1 MMDNTSRSWSDK
13 ELIGAALHNFE
24 ITSADRER
32 ACLLFSDYLH
42 LVLSGKKEV
51 PSKFGDDS
59 LSNIAFF
66 AKASSV
72 SDLDDVNWKQ
82 LTHPGSIIFS
92 SLLPFLFSKDVNSK
106 NFLRAVIAGYHG
118 SSLLAQTLQPTHSQN
133 WHASA
138 TSGIFGAALATA
150 NLLELS
156 DDQKAQALHLASAS
170 VGGSSNAPRS
180 QNGATRFTRIHAALM
195 GSMSTLEAAE
205 SSPAPLYMVDGP
217 GGLSERFGVVDHL
230 PAIKPNDALH
240 QISIRYFPYSG
251 FSHNALEKLEK
262 YLPLD
267 SNSVKSIE
275 LQLHEPL
282 FTLIGSSNKGPWW
295 DLAAAISNTIANGD
309 PFNSKT
315 ASLNADI
322 KIEKSEAATSSARI
336 KLSGSEIAFDFGIQ
350 DRIGIDPI
358 DIPRIQR
365 KWSTLY
371 RESAELTDI
380 ASQIIDGSG
389 SAIADLKKLILAT
402 G

>member
-1 MMDNTSRSWSDK
+1 MIDNTSRSWSDK

-92 SLLPFLFSKDVNSK
+92 SLLPFLFRKEVSSK

-118 SSLLAQTLQPTHSQN
+118 SSLLAQTLQPNHSRN

-138 TSGIFGAALATA
+138 TSGIFGATLATA

-156 DDQKAQALHLASAS
+156 DEKKTQALQLASS
-170 VGGSSNAPRS
+170 VVGGSANAPRS

-230 PAIKPNDALH
+230 PTTKPNDAIH

-251 FSHNALEKLEK
+251 FSHNALEKLETH
-262 YLPLD
+262 LPID
-267 SNSVKSIE
+267 SKTVKSIE

-309 PFNSKT
+309 PFDSKT

-322 KIEKSEAATSSARI
+322 KIEKTEAATSSARI
-336 KLSGSEIAFDFGIQ
+336 KLSSSEIAFNFGIQ

-371 RESAELTDI
+371 RESADLTEI
-380 ASQIIDGSG
+380 ASQIIDGSE
-389 SAIADLKKLILAT
+389 SAISELKKLIQAT
-402 G
+402 D

>member
-1 MMDNTSRSWSDK
+1 MSNVSRSWSDQ
-13 ELIGAALHNFE
+13 ELIASALRSFE
-24 ITSADRER
+24 IKNENRER
-32 ACLLFSDYLH
+32 ALLLFSDYLH

-51 PSKFGDDS
+51 ASNFSNEP

-66 AKASSV
+66 AKASSY

-92 SLLPFLFSKDVNSK
+92 ALLPFLFSEEVNSK

-118 SSLLAQTLQPTHSQN
+118 SSLFAQILQPTHSRN

-156 DDQKAQALHLASAS
+156 DEKKAQALYFASAAIG
-170 VGGSSNAPRS
+170 GGSSAPKS
-180 QNGATRFTRIHAALM
+180 QNGASRFTRIHAALM

-205 SSPAPLYMVDGP
+205 SSPAPLYIVDGP
-217 GGLSERFGVVDHL
+217 GGLSERFGVVDLL
-230 PAIKPNDALH
+230 PTINPVDTLH

-262 YLPLD
+262 HLPLD
-267 SNSVKSIE
+267 PDSIE
-275 LQLHEPL
+275 SIEIQLSDPL
-282 FTLIGSSNKGPWW
+282 YALIGSSQKGPWW
-295 DLAAAISNTIANGD
+295 DLSAAIVNTIVNDD
-309 PFNSKT
+309 PFDSSTRKM
-315 ASLNADI
+315 NAEI
-322 KIEKSEAATSSARI
+322 KVEKIESRPSLAKINMASSE
-336 KLSGSEIAFDFGIQ
+336 LSFEFGIQ

-358 DIPRIQR
+358 DIPRVHR
-365 KWSTLY
+365 KWSSLY
-371 RESAELTDI
+371 KASSELTEI
-380 ASQIIDGSG
+380 AGQIIDGSE
-389 SAIADLKKLILAT
+389 SAIAQLKKLILAT

>member
-1 MMDNTSRSWSDK
+1 MSNASRSWSDK
-13 ELIGAALHNFE
+13 ELISAALNDFQ
-24 ITSADRER
+24 INSADRER

-42 LVLSGKKEV
+42 LILSGKKSV
-51 PSKFGDDS
+51 TSKFGDES
-59 LSNIAFF
+59 LSNIAYF

-92 SLLPFLFSKDVNSK
+92 SLLPFLFSNEVNSK

-118 SSLLAQTLQPTHSQN
+118 SSLFAQILQPTHSRN

-138 TSGIFGAALATA
+138 TSGIFGAALATSS
-150 NLLELS
+150 LLELS
-156 DDQKAQALHLASAS
+156 DEKKAQALHFASAS
-170 VGGSSNAPRS
+170 VGGGSNAPRS

-195 GSMSTLEAAE
+195 GSISTLEAAE
-205 SSPAPLYMVDGP
+205 SSPAPLYIVDGP

-230 PAIKPNDALH
+230 PVTKPNDALH

-251 FSHNALEKLEK
+251 FSHNALEKLEP

-267 SNSVKSIE
+267 PKSVKSIE
-275 LQLHEPL
+275 IMLNEPL
-282 FTLIGSSNKGPWW
+282 FTLIGSSKKGPWW

-309 PFNSKT
+309 PFDSKT
-315 ASLNADI
+315 ASLSADI

-336 KLSGSEIAFDFGIQ
+336 KLPSGEISLDFGIQ

-358 DIPRIQR
+358 DIPRIHR

-371 RESAELTDI
+371 RASAELTEI

-389 SAIADLKKLILAT
+389 SAIADLKRLIQAA

>member
-1 MMDNTSRSWSDK
+1 MSSASRSWSDQ
-13 ELIGAALHNFE
+13 ELIGAALASFE
-24 ITSADRER
+24 ISDADRER
-32 ACLLFSDYLH
+32 AGLLFADYLH
-42 LVLSGKKEV
+42 LALSGKKKV
-51 PSKFGDDS
+51 SSQFGDVP
-59 LSNIAFF
+59 LSNVAYF
-66 AKASSV
+66 AKVSSV

-92 SLLPFLFSKDVNSK
+92 SLLPFLFRKEINSK
-106 NFLRAVIAGYHG
+106 NFLRAVISGFHG
-118 SSLLAQTLQPTHSQN
+118 SSLFAQTLQPTHSRN

-150 NLLELS
+150 NLLGVS
-156 DDQKAQALHLASAS
+156 DDQKAQALHFASAS
-170 VGGSSNAPRS
+170 VGGSANATRS

-205 SSPAPLYMVDGP
+205 SSPAPLYIVDGP

-230 PAIKPNDALH
+230 PTTKPNDAIH

-251 FSHNALEKLEK
+251 FSHNALEKLETH
-262 YLPLD
+262 LPID
-267 SNSVKSIE
+267 SKTVKSIE

-309 PFNSKT
+309 PFDSKT

-322 KIEKSEAATSSARI
+322 KIEKTEAATSSARI
-336 KLSGSEIAFDFGIQ
+336 KLSSSEIAFNFGIQ

-371 RESAELTDI
+371 RESAELTEI
-380 ASQIIDGSG
+380 ASQVIDGSG
-389 SAIADLKKLILAT
+389 SAIAELKKLIQAT
-402 G
+402 D

>member
-1 MMDNTSRSWSDK
+1 MSNVSRSWSDQ
-13 ELIGAALHNFE
+13 ELIASALRSFE
-24 ITSADRER
+24 IKNEDRER
-32 ACLLFSDYLH
+32 ALLLFSDYLH

-51 PSKFGDDS
+51 ASNFSNEP

-66 AKASSV
+66 AKASSY

-92 SLLPFLFSKDVNSK
+92 ALLPFLFSEEVNSK

-118 SSLLAQTLQPTHSQN
+118 SSLFAQILQPTHSRN

-156 DDQKAQALHLASAS
+156 DEKKAQALYFASAAIG
-170 VGGSSNAPRS
+170 GGSSAPKS
-180 QNGATRFTRIHAALM
+180 QNGASRFTRIHAALM

-205 SSPAPLYMVDGP
+205 SSPAPLYIVDGP
-217 GGLSERFGVVDHL
+217 GGLSERFGVVDLL
-230 PAIKPNDALH
+230 PTINPVDTLH

-262 YLPLD
+262 HLPLD
-267 SNSVKSIE
+267 PDSIE
-275 LQLHEPL
+275 SIEIQLSDPL
-282 FTLIGSSNKGPWW
+282 YALIGSSQKGPWW
-295 DLAAAISNTIANGD
+295 DLSAAIVNTIVNDD
-309 PFNSKT
+309 PFDSSTRKM
-315 ASLNADI
+315 NAEI
-322 KIEKSEAATSSARI
+322 KVEKIESRPSLAKINMASSE
-336 KLSGSEIAFDFGIQ
+336 LSFEFGIQ

-358 DIPRIQR
+358 DIPRVHR
-365 KWSTLY
+365 KWSSLY
-371 RESAELTDI
+371 KASSELTEI
-380 ASQIIDGSG
+380 AGQIIDGSE
-389 SAIADLKKLILAT
+389 SAIAQLKKLILAT

>member
-1 MMDNTSRSWSDK
+1 MMSSASRRWSDK
-13 ELIGAALHNFE
+13 EIIGAALSNFE
-24 ITSADRER
+24 INSADRER

-42 LVLSGKKEV
+42 LILSGKKSV
-51 PSKFGDDS
+51 TSKFGDES
-59 LSNIAFF
+59 LSNIAYF

-92 SLLPFLFSKDVNSK
+92 SLLPFLFSNEVNSK
-106 NFLRAVIAGYHG
+106 NFLRAVISGFHG
-118 SSLLAQTLQPTHSQN
+118 SSLFAQTLEPTHSRN

-150 NLLELS
+150 NLLGLS
-156 DDQKAQALHLASAS
+156 DDEKAQALHFASAS
-170 VGGSSNAPRS
+170 AGGSANATRS

-195 GSMSTLEAAE
+195 GSMSTLEAAD

-251 FSHNALEKLEK
+251 FSHNALEKLETH
-262 YLPLD
+262 LPID
-267 SNSVKSIE
+267 SKTVKSIE

-309 PFNSKT
+309 PFDSKT
-315 ASLNADI
+315 ASLSAEI
-322 KIEKSEAATSSARI
+322 KTEKTEEATSSARI
-336 KLSGSEIAFDFGIQ
+336 KLANGEIAFDFGIQ

-371 RESAELTDI
+371 RESAELTEI

-389 SAIADLKKLILAT
+389 SAIAELKKLIQAT
-402 G
+402 D

>member
-1 MMDNTSRSWSDK
+1 MMDNTSRSWSDR

-51 PSKFGDDS
+51 PSKFGGDS

-118 SSLLAQTLQPTHSQN
+118 SSLLAQTLQPTHSRN

-156 DDQKAQALHLASAS
+156 EDQKAQALHLASAS

-180 QNGATRFTRIHAALM
+180 QNGASRFTRIHAALM

-205 SSPAPLYMVDGP
+205 SSPAPLYIVDGP
-217 GGLSERFGVVDHL
+217 GGLSERFGVVDLL
-230 PAIKPNDALH
+230 PTINPVDALH

-262 YLPLD
+262 HLPLD
-267 SNSVKSIE
+267 SVSVKSIE
-275 LQLHEPL
+275 IRLSDPL
-282 FTLIGSSNKGPWW
+282 YTLIGSSQKGQWW
-295 DLAAAISNTIANGD
+295 DLSAAIVNTIVNGD
-309 PFNSKT
+309 PFDSSTRKI
-315 ASLNADI
+315 NAEI
-322 KIEKSEAATSSARI
+322 KVEKIE
-336 KLSGSEIAFDFGIQ
+336 SGPSLAKINMASSEISFEFGIQ

-358 DIPRIQR
+358 DIPRIHR
-365 KWSTLY
+365 KWSSLY
-371 RESAELTDI
+371 NESSELTEI
-380 ASQIIDGSG
+380 ASQIIDGSE
-389 SAIADLKKLILAT
+389 SAIAQLKKIILAT